1 MGDILTLTCVFIMLF
16 FLGMTIM
23 RVGLYQLSYEKMK
36 RLLATFTK
44 NPLLG
49 IGMGIVATS
58 ILQSSSLVM
67 VLTIGFVSVKLL
79 SFKQSIG
86 IMLGANIG
94 TTVTGEILAFSHLI
108 PEWYLLIFGFIC
120 MVIPNQKSFSAG
132 TIMFGLGTIFVALQ
146 GFESLAE
153 SFAELTYLENG
164 FIYTNEH
171 PTFGV
176 VIGMVVSAII
186 QSSSATIGMTMSF
199 LHEGLIGL
207 PASIAIVLGANVGTC
222 VTSLLAIIGLSKET
236 KLVAMAHT
244 WFNILGVLLFLPLL
258 LFLTDVATLLS
269 VNAKEQLAHISVLF
283 NCVTVLLL
291 IPFLTP
297 FEKFIVRWYGR

>member
-1 MGDILTLTCVFIMLF
+1 MGHILTLACVFIMLF

-44 NPLLG
+44 NPILG
-49 IGMGIVATS
+49 ILMGIVTTS

-67 VLTIGFVSVKLL
+67 VLTIGFVSVGLL
-79 SFKQSIG
+79 TFKQSLG

-108 PEWYLLIFGFIC
+108 PEWYLLIFGFLC
-120 MVIPNQKSFSAG
+120 MIMPNQKWFSAG

-146 GFESLAE
+146 GFESLAK
-153 SFAELTYLENG
+153 SFSDLTYLENG

-176 VIGMVVSAII
+176 VIGIIVSAII

-199 LHEGLIGL
+199 LNQGMVSLT
-207 PASIAIVLGANVGTC
+207 ASIAIVLGANVGTC
-222 VTSLLAIIGLSKET
+222 VTSLLAIIGLNKET
-236 KLVAMAHT
+236 KLVAMAHA
-244 WFNILGVLLFLPLL
+244 WFNIIGVLLFLPLL
-258 LFLTDVATLLS
+258 FLLTDTATLLS
-269 VNAKEQLAHISVLF
+269 VHVKEQLAHISVLF
-283 NCVTVLLL
+283 NCVTVLLM

-297 FEKFIVRWYGR
+297 FEKFILKWHGK